1 MPTKSVYDR
10 SRLERVVGEQF
21 GVVGRSQALDCGLS
35 RSAVDHLVRQDGPWR
50 RVLPGIYATTT
61 GDVTPDQRAMA
72 ALLHAGPNSVITGA
86 TAVRRHRL
94 RCAGLNEVDVLVP
107 AGVRR
112 QSASFVRVIH
122 TSRMPQKFYSTGQ
135 IRFAPVP
142 RAVADAARG
151 MSRLGDVRAVV
162 AEAVQQRRCSLDVLI
177 SELNEGPVAGS
188 RLYRIALGEIGVGV
202 RSAAEADLRELI
214 ERSGLETPMYNPE
227 LYAADG
233 TFIGIPDA
241 WWQRAGVAAEVDSRQ
256 YHLSPEDHE
265 RTTMRH
271 NRMEAHGISMLHF
284 LPSTLTSK
292 SPAVLR
298 DLRGAIKAGHS
309 KPPLPIAA
317 VPAKQ
322 TPVPVPR
329 DVSLRARS
337 SSGPASPGGRGA
349 ALRASSKRLTRAV

>member
-1 MPTKSVYDR
+1 MPAKSVYDR
-10 SRLERVVGEQF
+10 SRLDRVVREQF

-50 RVLPGIYATTT
+50 RLLPGIYATTT
-61 GDVTPDQRAMA
+61 GDATSNHRAMA
-72 ALLHAGPNSVITGA
+72 ALLHAGPRSVITGA

-94 RCAGLNEVDVLVP
+94 QCAGLNEVDVLVP
-107 AGVRR
+107 ADVRR

-122 TSRMPQKFYSTGQ
+122 TSRMPENFCSTGQ

-151 MSRLGDVRAVV
+151 MTRLSDVRAVV
-162 AEAVQQRRCSLDVLI
+162 AAAVQQYRCPLETLI
-177 SELNEGPVAGS
+177 SELNAGPMSGS
-188 RLYRIALGEIGVGV
+188 RFYRIALGEVGDGI
-202 RSAAEADLRELI
+202 RSAAEADLRKLI
-214 ERSGLETPMYNPE
+214 DRSDLETPLYNPR

-233 TFIGIPDA
+233 TFIGMPDA

-284 LPSTLTSK
+284 LPSTLSTK

-298 DLRGAIKAGHS
+298 DLRGAIKAGHR

-317 VPAKQ
+317 IPA
-322 TPVPVPR
+322 
-329 DVSLRARS
+329 RA
-337 SSGPASPGGRGA
+337 
-349 ALRASSKRLTRAV
+349 

>member
-10 SRLERVVGEQF
+10 PKLDRIIRGQF
-21 GVVGRSQALDCGLS
+21 AVIGRSQALGCGLS
-35 RSAVDHLVRQDGPWR
+35 RSAVDHLVRQGGPWR

-72 ALLHAGPNSVITGA
+72 ALLHAGPRSVITGA
-86 TAVRRHRL
+86 AAVRRHRL

-122 TSRMPQKFYSTGQ
+122 TTRMPETFYSAGQ
-135 IRFAPVP
+135 IRFALVP

-151 MSRLGDVRAVV
+151 MTRLSDVRAVV
-162 AEAVQQRRCSLDVLI
+162 ADAVQQRRCSLEVLI
-177 SELNEGPVAGS
+177 SELNEGPMAGS
-188 RLYRIALGEIGVGV
+188 RFYRTALGEVGDGI
-202 RSAAEADLRELI
+202 RSAAEADLRELVG
-214 ERSGLETPMYNPE
+214 RSDLETPIYNPR

-271 NRMEAHGISMLHF
+271 NRMEAHGVSVLHF
-284 LPSTLTSK
+284 LPSTLRSK
-292 SPAVLR
+292 APAVIR
-298 DLRGAIKAGHS
+298 DLRGAIEAGNS
-309 KPPLPIAA
+309 RPPIPIVAI
-317 VPAKQ
+317 PA
-322 TPVPVPR
+322 
-329 DVSLRARS
+329 RA
-337 SSGPASPGGRGA
+337 
-349 ALRASSKRLTRAV
+349 

>member
-1 MPTKSVYDR
+1 MGIKSVYDTAAV
-10 SRLERVVGEQF
+10 ERIVREQF
-21 GVVGRSQALDCGLS
+21 AVIGRSQALDCGLS

-72 ALLHAGPNSVITGA
+72 ALLHAGPQSVITGA

-107 AGVRR
+107 AEVRR

-122 TSRMPQKFYSTGQ
+122 TTRMPETFCSTGQ
-135 IRFAPVP
+135 IRFALVP

-151 MSRLGDVRAVV
+151 MTRLSEVRAVV
-162 AEAVQQRRCSLDVLI
+162 ADAVQQRRCSLEALI
-177 SELNEGPVAGS
+177 SELNEGPIAGS
-188 RLYRIALGEIGVGV
+188 RFYRIALGEIGDGI
-202 RSAAEADLRELI
+202 RSAAEADLRDLI
-214 ERSGLETPMYNPE
+214 DRSDLETPIYNPR

-241 WWQRAGVAAEVDSRQ
+241 WGQRAGVAAEVDSRQ

-271 NRMEAHGISMLHF
+271 NGMEAHGISMLHF
-284 LPSTLTSK
+284 LPSTLRGK
-292 SPAVLR
+292 SPAVIR
-298 DLRGAIKAGHS
+298 DLRGAIKAGNS
-309 KPPLPIAA
+309 KPPIPIVALPA
-317 VPAKQ
+317 
-322 TPVPVPR
+322 
-329 DVSLRARS
+329 RA
-337 SSGPASPGGRGA
+337 
-349 ALRASSKRLTRAV
+349 